1 MAYLLTVP
9 LLVPTFVFFAMCF
22 FVVFQVECCKVEG
35 LFYERVHALECEF
48 AEKFKPLFEKV
59 RQMPWGILQWTCICF
74 KEKSSKIVI
83 TPFAENSLQGHPFI
97 LFFFQFCQNIF
108 FFFFFFFHVD
118 TLLILVLWEY
128 CLTSPIKYTS
138 SHLNLLTPR
147 SVLHLNFLLTISLL
161 NQIPRS

>member
-1 MAYLLTVP
+1 ML
-9 LLVPTFVFFAMCF
+9 
-22 FVVFQVECCKVEG
+22 
-35 LFYERVHALECEF
+35 
-48 AEKFKPLFEKV
+48 
-59 RQMPWGILQWTCICF
+59 WGILQWTCICF
-74 KEKSSKIVI
+74 KGKSSKIVI

-97 LFFFQFCQNIF
+97 LFFFQFCQNL

-161 NQIPRS
+161 NQIPRSWKLGNDYQIEKLVSINKFSLSVPRELYIKNYGEYVSWYLAVKG